1 MSVQTLME
9 SKYPEEGILMC
20 DKKLNCGKQRHDGE
34 HRSQTQERTLHPCT
48 NPAPTATE
56 RG

>member
-1 MSVQTLME
+1 MLMD

-20 DKKLNCGKQRHDGE
+20 GKQRPDGE
-34 HRSQTQERTLHPCT
+34 HRSQTPERTLHPGT

-56 RG
+56 RV